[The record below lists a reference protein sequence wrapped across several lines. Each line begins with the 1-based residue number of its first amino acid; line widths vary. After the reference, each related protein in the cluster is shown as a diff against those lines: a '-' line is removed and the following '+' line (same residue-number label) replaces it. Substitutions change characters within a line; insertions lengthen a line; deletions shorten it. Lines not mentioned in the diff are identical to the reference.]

1 MITTLTL
8 LAVAMYPLSTLSLS
22 FRIAMLLYFTIKY
35 LKNQIVKKQ
44 EKKVYKDSENFCD
57 FIVV

>member
-35 LKNQIVKKQ
+35 LKNQMVKKK
-44 EKKVYKDSENFCD
+44 EKEEHKDSEKICD

>member
-35 LKNQIVKKQ
+35 LKNQIVQKQ
-44 EKKVYKDSENFCD
+44 EKEVQKDCEKICD